1 MDFELEK
8 EYPHNNQVRVVILYN
23 AMVIGESSNDP
34 LRIENN
40 EEITYSLGELKIEE
54 HKFSDYECPKF
65 ILLEEEEKRIPVPW
79 QKGVIVKMLGIHIH

>member
-34 LRIENN
+34 SRIENN
-40 EEITYSLGELKIEE
+40 EEITYSLGELKI
-54 HKFSDYECPKF
+54 
-65 ILLEEEEKRIPVPW
+65 
-79 QKGVIVKMLGIHIH
+79 